1 MKQQLSEQERITS
14 EVQAQ
19 YKALLDKIK
28 MLQEQNKDLK
38 YQLIGGRP
46 ETGEAKSILAL
57 IMAGEIK
64 QLNSSVD
71 ADEMW

>member
-14 EVQAQ
+14 EVQVQ